1 MWIPNRSS
9 LLHGAVRIA
18 KVKSK
23 LPLFDF
29 ILEMID
35 MGANTNLTDAEN
47 KTVFDIYAEQF
58 MSFDFKKFGLKGS
71 FYWIWRTIAVSHFLN
86 FKWLHNCRTTDSIN
100 GRPFLE
106 LVQILQFIIARQQ
119 LGVSPFSPNLE
130 KAGW

>member
-1 MWIPNRSS
+1 MKVQSTNSQKVSLGTVQMWIPNRSS

-58 MSFDFKKFGLKGS
+58 MSFDFKKFGLKGW
-71 FYWIWRTIAVSHFLN
+71 FYWI
-86 FKWLHNCRTTDSIN
+86 
-100 GRPFLE
+100 
-106 LVQILQFIIARQQ
+106 
-119 LGVSPFSPNLE
+119 
-130 KAGW
+130 